1 MLNRLYNIL
10 FANYGDLNWWPAETS
25 FEVCIGAIL
34 TQNTNWKNVEKAI
47 NNMKIKGVLSPKE
60 ILNTDLN
67 VLKDL
72 IRPAGFYNQKAERL
86 QIFCNFIMNK
96 LNGDI
101 LNLKKYSIHEA
112 REKLLSLKGVGKE
125 TADSILLY
133 ALDFKIFVVDAYT
146 MRLFRR
152 YGIGYFDNYD
162 KCQDFVHK
170 DFYGEL
176 YDYKNFHA
184 CIVEICKTYCKKK
197 PLCNICLLK
206 KYCKKVLE

>member
-10 FANYGDLNWWPAETS
+10 FANYGDLNWWPAETP

-72 IRPAGFYNQKAERL
+72 IKPAGFYNQKAERL
-86 QIFCNFIMNK
+86 QIFCNFIMNQ

-112 REKLLSLKGVGKE
+112 RDKLLSLKGVGKE

-170 DFYGEL
+170 DFHGEL